1 MIFMAFCG
9 AFRICKSLY
18 GKMVWHEFL
27 SPKKMMLT
35 DKAGTIFFF
44 GGPMDEGVAPQL
56 SQWSQ
61 GDAEKDAEELEAAP
75 WKHSNRYSR

>member
-1 MIFMAFCG
+1 MGVTHTTDDYHGICG

-35 DKAGTIFFF
+35 DKAGTIFFRWTNGRR
-44 GGPMDEGVAPQL
+44 GGTAVKP
-56 SQWSQ
+56 
-61 GDAEKDAEELEAAP
+61 LEP
-75 WKHSNRYSR
+75 R

>member
-1 MIFMAFCG
+1 MAIARSGFQRTALYIGLGMGVTHTTDDYHGICG

-35 DKAGTIFFF
+35 DKAGTICF
-44 GGPMDEGVAPQL
+44 GGPMVEGVAAPQL
-56 SQWSQ
+56 S
-61 GDAEKDAEELEAAP
+61 
-75 WKHSNRYSR
+75 H